1 MSFFKNAMV
10 VSQGHDQAEQDDLL
24 ERGERIETANPKPQ
38 LNLPRM
44 VRVIV
49 DLCKALVF
57 AGSVVAALY
66 SLWHGVTMLDSGN
79 KDYRK
84 AYGLLIG
91 SSTILVL
98 LPKYF
103 SLTALTQR
111 RALLALIGIA
121 GGIACLGS
129 LIWRLYYVGPTWSL
143 HLIPLWL
150 IATVLLVFAGYVFD
164 SRSRPTHPSPIFDRR
179 DWALA
184 TCLFL
189 VSWIARLLSPMSM
202 AVDEGIHIGEMFTFS
217 WDTAFSPWGVAATGY
232 PWILHRLVYL
242 VVTFLSPFCEP
253 FLTVKTIVAGM
264 GGLSVGI
271 CFLIVRVFASRS
283 AAVTA
288 STLLV
293 LLGWHW
299 LNSRFAYVYPYD
311 LAVVSIAILS
321 LLVAFERGGIGPSVV
336 AGTAISLALIFQKCG
351 VFLLPFFGLLCLE
364 YLITAKRGARRH
376 VLIVACLVVAAA
388 LYVYSPFLA
397 ANRGLPESPRFEIA
411 KNTKATLLKNYG
423 MTEAQAF
430 FEMWRD
436 AFRQLQIKT
445 HDIARHV
452 FRPQKPLLD
461 PIFSALFSV
470 GLVAAI
476 ARFARTRE
484 SRLQL
489 YGLLTF
495 IGPMV
500 VSFPLDSFEPQ
511 GLARRLLGTSFFVTW
526 IAASG
531 AVLLSARLVQPG
543 NHAKACL
550 GLALGSL
557 LFNFYYL
564 KTQYEEMPWD
574 TWYFDY
580 GGKRAA
586 LMTLADTLTIEGS
599 PAIVFDEPPSS
610 IKEATKGRSQFKFAH
625 SRAEVRN
632 LLPKAGDGSH
642 ALIVP
647 WSEMSVTSSSLVTE
661 LSDLIAPSSWR
672 IGPNDNKG
680 IPMFGYTIVPPR
692 QN

>member
-1 MSFFKNAMV
+1 MV
-10 VSQGHDQAEQDDLL
+10 VSKTHDQAEQDDMP
-24 ERGERIETANPKPQ
+24 ERGENVGTATPKPQ
-38 LNLPRM
+38 LILPRIF
-44 VRVIV
+44 RATEN
-49 DLCKALVF
+49 LCKA
-57 AGSVVAALY
+57 VVCAACILAALY
-66 SLWHGVTMLDSGN
+66 SLWRGVTMLDSGN
-79 KDYRK
+79 NNYRK

-91 SSTILVL
+91 ASAILVL

-103 SLTALTQR
+103 CLTALTQR
-111 RALLALIGIA
+111 RVLLALISIA
-121 GGIACLGS
+121 AGTACLGS
-129 LIWRLYYVGPTWSL
+129 LNWRLYYVGPTWSL

-150 IATVLLVFAGYVFD
+150 IATVLLVFAGYAFD
-164 SRSRPTHPSPIFDRR
+164 SRRRSIHPSPLFDRS

-184 TCLFL
+184 AGFFV
-189 VSWIARLLSPMSM
+189 VSWFARLLSPMSM
-202 AVDEGIHIGEMFTFS
+202 AVDEGIHIGEMFSFS

-232 PWILHRLVYL
+232 PWILHRLIYL

-264 GGLSVGI
+264 GGLSVGV
-271 CFLIVRVFASRS
+271 CFLIVRVFANRT
-283 AAVTA
+283 AAATA

-311 LAVVSIAILS
+311 LAVISIAILS

-336 AGTAISLALIFQKCG
+336 AGTAISLAIIFQKCG
-351 VFLLPFFGLLCLE
+351 VFLVPFFGLLCLE
-364 YLITAKRGARRH
+364 YLITAKRGGRRH
-376 VLIVACLVVAAA
+376 VLLVACLVVAAA
-388 LYVYSPFLA
+388 LYIYSPFLA

-411 KNTKATLLKNYG
+411 RTTKATLLKNYG
-423 MTEAQAF
+423 MTETQAF

-461 PIFSALFSV
+461 PIFSALFSI

-476 ARFARTRE
+476 VRFIRSRE
-484 SRLQL
+484 CRLQL

-511 GLARRLLGTSFFVTW
+511 GLARRLLATSFFVAW

-531 AVLLSARLVQPG
+531 AVLLSARLVQPN

-599 PAIVFDEPPSS
+599 PAIVFDEPSSS

-632 LLPKAGDGSH
+632 LLPKAGDRWH

-647 WSEMSVTSSSLVTE
+647 WSEMISTNSSLVSE
-661 LSDLIAPSSWR
+661 LSDVIAPSSWR
-672 IGPNDNKG
+672 IGTNDNKG